1 MVVKSKKLSV
11 NIGGLKLKNP
21 IMVASGTFGYG
32 KEYEG
37 LANLN
42 DIGAIITKSIT
53 LKPRDGN
60 KPPRIWET
68 TAGMLNAVGLQ
79 NNGVEDFIRNKIPYL
94 KDLGVPIVVSI
105 AGTTKQEYRELSIA
119 LDKTSVAG
127 IEVNISCPS
136 IEHKSKNTKLF
147 SQDAKETASIIRLV
161 KRNTKKPIIAKLSPN
176 VSDITEIAKAA
187 ERAGADSLSLVNTL
201 LGMAVDIN
209 TGSPRLGNVT
219 GGLSGPCI
227 KPIALRMV
235 WEVYHSV
242 KIPIIGIGGIMNAQ
256 DAIEFMLSGAVAIQ
270 LGTANFINPKVS
282 TEVLLG
288 LEKYITKK
296 KIAHIN
302 DIVGTLKI

>member
-1 MVVKSKKLSV
+1 MVAKVKKLSV

-32 KEYEG
+32 KEYED

-53 LKPRDGN
+53 LNPREGN

-68 TAGMLNAVGLQ
+68 TAGMLNAIGLQ
-79 NNGVEDFIRNKIPYL
+79 NDGVEDFIRNKIPYL
-94 KDLGVPIVVSI
+94 KDLGVPIIVSI
-105 AGTTKQEYRELSIA
+105 AGTTKQEYRELAKA
-119 LDKTSVAG
+119 LDKTSVAA
-127 IEVNISCPS
+127 IEVNISCPN
-136 IEHKSKNTKLF
+136 IEHKSKGTKLF

-176 VSDITEIAKAA
+176 VADITEIAKAA

-209 TGSPRLGNVT
+209 TSTPRLGNVT

-235 WEVYHSV
+235 WEAYNSV

-256 DAIEFMLSGAVAIQ
+256 DAIEFMLCGAVAIQ
-270 LGTANFINPKVS
+270 LGTANFVNPKAT

-288 LEKYITKK
+288 LEKYITKN
-296 KIAHIN
+296 KIKTIK

>member
-1 MVVKSKKLSV
+1 MVAKSKKLTV

-94 KDLGVPIVVSI
+94 KDLGIPIVVSI
-105 AGTTKQEYRELSIA
+105 AGTTKKEYRELSIA

-127 IEVNISCPS
+127 IEVNISCPN
-136 IEHKSKNTKLF
+136 IEHKSKGTKFF

-161 KRNTKKPIIAKLSPN
+161 KRNTRKPIIAKLSPN

-235 WEVYHSV
+235 WEVYNSV

-288 LEKYITKK
+288 LEKYVTKK

>member
-1 MVVKSKKLSV
+1 MVAKSKKLSV

-53 LKPRDGN
+53 LNPREGN

-68 TAGMLNAVGLQ
+68 TAGMLNAIGLQ
-79 NNGVEDFIRNKIPYL
+79 NDGVEDFIRNKIPYL
-94 KDLGVPIVVSI
+94 KDLGAPIIVSI
-105 AGTTKQEYRELSIA
+105 AGTTKQEYRELAKA

-127 IEVNISCPS
+127 IEVNISCPN
-136 IEHKSKNTKLF
+136 IEHKSKDAKLF

-161 KRNTKKPIIAKLSPN
+161 KRNTKKPIIVKLSPN
-176 VSDITEIAKAA
+176 VADITVIAKAA

-209 TGSPRLGNVT
+209 TSTPRLGNVT

-235 WEVYHSV
+235 WEVYNSV

-256 DAIEFMLSGAVAIQ
+256 DAIEFMISGAVAIQ

-282 TEVLLG
+282 TEVLVG
-288 LEKYITKK
+288 LEKYITKN
-296 KIAHIN
+296 KIAHIK